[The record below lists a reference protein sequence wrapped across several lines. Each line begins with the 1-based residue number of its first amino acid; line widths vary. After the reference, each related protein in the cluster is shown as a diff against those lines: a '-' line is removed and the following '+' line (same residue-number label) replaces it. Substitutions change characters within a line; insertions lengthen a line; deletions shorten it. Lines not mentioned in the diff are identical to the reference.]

1 MTLTFIFILIDASAS
16 YANADVSPSYQV
28 AVANLVHGL
37 SSAGNKPITTTTTI
51 KTTTVKTTTT
61 KSSSATKTGSASVS
75 SVPTSTKTI
84 TVPSTTT
91 STAAP
96 TTDPTNV
103 PIVCVKDGQ
112 TCSNEGQ
119 LSCSGNSF
127 GVCNHGK
134 WSLRGCPS
142 GLTCFSTAD
151 GASVYCGQGTAKNT
165 CPSDKK
171 LLTTTI
177 TKIAKPKSK
186 SPVKGHEGPAAK
198 PYKSG
203 HITAQFSV
211 THSNAKSFVAII
223 NARRLDKRSFGKTI
237 TVQFKVDKNIKITKV
252 KGGKVT
258 QRGNN
263 VKIQYKNNNKKTM
276 MAVIEVHGAIKSG
289 VFVAPN
295 ANTLKFSS

>member
-1 MTLTFIFILIDASAS
+1 LLISSCTFIKIDASAS
-16 YANADVSPSYQV
+16 YANTDVSPSYQV
-28 AVANLVHGL
+28 AVAKLVHGL
-37 SSAGNKPITTTTTI
+37 SSAGNKPITTTTT
-51 KTTTVKTTTT
+51 VKTTTT
-61 KSSSATKTGSASVS
+61 KSSATKTNSASAS
-75 SVPTSTKTI
+75 SLPTSTKTV

-119 LSCSGNSF
+119 LSCSGDSF

-151 GASVYCGQGTAKNT
+151 GASVYCAQGTGKNT

-177 TKIAKPKSK
+177 TKIAKPKNK
-186 SPVKGHEGPAAK
+186 KPVKGHQGPAAK

-203 HITAQFSV
+203 RITAQFSV

-223 NARRLDKRSFGKTI
+223 NARRLDKRAFGKTLI
-237 TVQFKVDKNIKITKV
+237 VQFKVDKNIRITKV
-252 KGGKVT
+252 KNGKVT

-263 VKIQYKNNNKKTM
+263 VKIQYKNSDKKTM